1 MSSRQKLTV
10 GLVLDTTTKDEGEC
24 GRMKDQTDRQ
34 TDRIENVC
42 VFMIRKG
49 MVRSTQIRLKARSR
63 KEKLTKKKRALTA
76 ARAWL
81 RLRRLLWSER
91 LGPTLTG
98 SLFLVSDPGGSFQT
112 SPLAPF
118 YLYQFLGK
126 ICV

>member
-63 KEKLTKKKRALTA
+63 KANQEEESTHCCPGLA
-76 ARAWL
+76 A
-81 RLRRLLWSER
+81 S
-91 LGPTLTG
+91 
-98 SLFLVSDPGGSFQT
+98 
-112 SPLAPF
+112 
-118 YLYQFLGK
+118 
-126 ICV
+126 